1 MNRVIINMLWLRP
14 GEVGGSETYAMQ
26 LLEALSQT
34 PESPPIEIVVTPAAR
49 RAHQFL
55 DTNFTITEQDP
66 PLGRLGRICR
76 ENYLFRQ
83 LEDHQ
88 LVHHLGGTIPKLPNL
103 KKTVVT
109 IYDVQYRD
117 HPQYFSPVKRRYLD
131 GAIQR
136 SLEQAEAVCTISQHC
151 AKSLETHFGYPQEK
165 CHIVPPAIDSQASQ
179 QHQPSE
185 AKEFVLYPAVTWPH
199 KSHQFLITLLEQI
212 PDLQLVL
219 TGAEGS
225 SHRKVMRAIRRSS
238 AADRITHLGMVD
250 TQKLNALYQ
259 QALCTVFP
267 SQYEGFGQP
276 VIEAMT
282 RGCPVI
288 SSQCGA
294 LPETVGNGGVTLAMD
309 IDQWVH
315 AIQLIR
321 QPDQRQQWV
330 EAGLL
335 RATHFSKKRTA
346 EAQIA
351 VYNELLG
358 R

>member
-1 MNRVIINMLWLRP
+1 MNTVIMNLLWLRP
-14 GEVGGSETYAMQ
+14 GQVGGSETYVTQ
-26 LLEALSQT
+26 LLKALNKSDN
-34 PESPPIEIVVTPAAR
+34 SPPIELVMTPAAR

-55 DTNFTITEQDP
+55 DTDFTITEQDP
-66 PLGRLGRICR
+66 PLGRVGRIWR
-76 ENYLFRQ
+76 ENRLFGQ
-83 LEDHQ
+83 LDDQQ
-88 LVHHLGGTIPKLPNL
+88 LIHHLGGTVPKCRTT

-117 HPQYFSPVKRRYLD
+117 YPKYFSLAKRRYLD

-136 SLEQAEAVCTISQHC
+136 SLEQAEAVCTLSKYC
-151 AKSLETHFGYPQEK
+151 AKSLEVHFGYPEKK
-165 CHIVPPAIDSQASQ
+165 CHIVPPAIDGPSSR
-179 QHQPSE
+179 QPQTSE
-185 AKEFVLYPAVTWPH
+185 SKQFLFYPAVTWPH
-199 KSHQFLITLLEQI
+199 KAHEFLITLLEQI
-212 PDLQLVL
+212 PELQLIL
-219 TGAEGS
+219 TGGPGT
-225 SHRKVMRAIRRSS
+225 SHRRVMNAIRRSP

-250 TQKLNALYQ
+250 ADRLDLLYK

-294 LPETVGNGGVTLAMD
+294 LPETVGTGGVTLPMD
-309 IDQWVH
+309 IDQWAE

-321 QPDQRQQWV
+321 QPDPRQQWT

-335 RATHFSKKRTA
+335 RAADFSHDRTA
-346 EAQIA
+346 ETQVA
-351 VYNELLG
+351 VYRELLG